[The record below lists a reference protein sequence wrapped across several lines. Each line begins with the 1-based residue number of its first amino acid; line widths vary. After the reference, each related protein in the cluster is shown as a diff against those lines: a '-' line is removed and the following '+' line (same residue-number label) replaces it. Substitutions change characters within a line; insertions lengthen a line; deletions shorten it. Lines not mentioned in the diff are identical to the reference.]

1 MSIII
6 IIYIKKKK
14 PDQHIALI
22 MALTLNLNRFEYNN
36 IISSWMTIF
45 TYIVSVN
52 WLVLSFCV
60 YKGSITKMCFHLQV
74 CLFRNNT
81 MTDIVK

>member
-1 MSIII
+1 
-6 IIYIKKKK
+6 
-14 PDQHIALI
+14 
-22 MALTLNLNRFEYNN
+22 
-36 IISSWMTIF
+36 MTIF

-60 YKGSITKMCFHLQV
+60 YKGSITKMCFQLQV